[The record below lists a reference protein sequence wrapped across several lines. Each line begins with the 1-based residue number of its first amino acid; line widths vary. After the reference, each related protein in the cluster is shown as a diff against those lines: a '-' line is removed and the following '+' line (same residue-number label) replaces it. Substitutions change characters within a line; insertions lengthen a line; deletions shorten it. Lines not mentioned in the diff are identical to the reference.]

1 MRLQSEKPAV
11 QEARKQPPP
20 EQAAD
25 ACGKLQVVP
34 QVPQLLGSN
43 EVLVHMPPQ
52 VVSLAAQLAVQT
64 PETQA

>member
-1 MRLQSEKPAV
+1 MRLQSKKPAL
-11 QEARKQPPP
+11 QEARKQLPA

-25 ACGKLQVVP
+25 ACGNAQIVP

-52 VVSLAAQLAVQT
+52 VVSLLAQLAVQT